1 MRKKRS
7 YEDSFERLCTR
18 LDHQLNIKYK
28 YNIHTKVILLENEAD
43 FAGVEYMDAVV
54 KVIEKEKELGV
65 LSEYDVSEELYE
77 ACKSKRPGAYQL
89 LVKMVRKIENDNE
102 TTLTM
107 LKTAAMAG
115 SEASWEFLQYF
126 AECCWDELDA
136 AKTLNVYQFELEQ
149 GVEGARVKMGMVY
162 DELLEDHMQAAHCY
176 RLAFQE
182 GDESA
187 AYNLAFTYRY
197 MKPQDLL
204 LAEKWFE
211 VSIKRDKYPHSL
223 RELGEL
229 YVATDRE
236 QMGLLMIK
244 QADQQIAKMLSEQ

>member
-1 MRKKRS
+1 MGKKRS
-7 YEDSFERLCTR
+7 YRESLERLCTR

-28 YNIHTKVILLENEAD
+28 YNVHTKVILLENEID
-43 FAGVEYMDAVV
+43 YSDMDYMDAVV
-54 KVIEKEKELGV
+54 KVIKKEKELGV
-65 LSEYDVSEELYE
+65 LSEYDVSEALYE
-77 ACKSKRPGAYQL
+77 ACKLKQPGAYQL
-89 LVKMVRKIENDNE
+89 LVRMVHKIEDDNK
-102 TTLTM
+102 TTLKM
-107 LKTAAMAG
+107 LKIAAASG
-115 SEASWEFLQYF
+115 SKSSWEFLQYF
-126 AECCWDELDA
+126 GECCWDELDSG
-136 AKTLNVYQFELEQ
+136 KTLDVYQFELEQ
-149 GVEGARVKMGMVY
+149 GIEGARVKMGMVY

-229 YVATDRE
+229 YVDTNRE
-236 QMGLLMIK
+236 QLGLLMIK
-244 QADQQIAKMLSEQ
+244 QADQQIAKMLSEH